1 MLSKKQKIHL
11 DKVFANGGL
20 TELTLQQ
27 SQNIALKTKIP
38 LRYVEW
44 FALEKGIVPCRY
56 QRNIG
61 SIGIA
66 GQKKLLESKT
76 IIIGLGGLGGYLTE
90 ELARLG
96 VGRIIGVDPSAFD
109 QTNLNRQL
117 FSDESTINKEK
128 IDPARK
134 RLKKINQGIDFTG
147 FAVNLDRL
155 PDRIWHNTDVVFD
168 CLDNIADRF
177 VLADKCSQTKIPL
190 VHGAI
195 AGWYGQVAVIWPK
208 TLMLE
213 KIYKNQ
219 TFGIEQ
225 DIGNPPFTAAVTAS
239 LMAAEGTK
247 ILIGKIFENEQKMLF
262 FDLLEN
268 EWQPIEFQ

>member
-1 MLSKKQKIHL
+1 MLSKKQKVHL
-11 DKVFANGGL
+11 DKVFASGGL
-20 TELTLQQ
+20 TELSLQQ
-27 SQNIALKTKIP
+27 SRKIALKTKIP
-38 LRYVEW
+38 LRYIEW

-61 SIGIA
+61 SIGIT
-66 GQKKLLESKT
+66 GQKKLLESKI
-76 IIIGLGGLGGYLTE
+76 IIIGLGGLGGYVAE

-96 VGRIIGVDPSAFD
+96 AGRIIGVDPGAFD

-117 FSDESTINKEK
+117 FSDESNINKKK
-128 IDPARK
+128 IDLAGK
-134 RLKKINQGIDFTG
+134 RLKKINQGVDFKG
-147 FAVNLDRL
+147 FAISFDKL

-208 TLMLE
+208 TAMLE
-213 KIYKNQ
+213 KIYRNR
-219 TFGIEQ
+219 TFGIEKNM
-225 DIGNPPFTAAVTAS
+225 GNPPFTAAVAAS
-239 LMAAEGTK
+239 LMAAESIK
-247 ILIGKIFENEQKMLF
+247 ILIGKILEKKQKLLF
-262 FDLLEN
+262 FDLLEG
-268 EWQPIEFQ
+268 EWQTIRF